1 MVSAEQSVTG
11 SPIPKSQLWELI
23 AAATTTGTA
32 RNDSPSP
39 VEVVSVAACVQEIV
53 IDPEQVEVAS
63 CIEQEAEV
71 PTVQIE
77 PENSVCLPVQELIT
91 VEHEDTQVVVKPKRF
106 PDNLAETLKIILGQN
121 GKAYAIIQGAGNAYA
136 LAVGSKAL
144 NNRIR
149 QLAMNEGIRLR
160 KNDLSDLNH
169 SLQAEAE
176 MAGVRRDVWHRVAQ
190 TDEGIVIDLGDDQH
204 THVRITPGQVEVVS
218 AGSGVLFSR
227 SQVSKAMAMPVQTG
241 NLRLLDR
248 YLNLS
253 PIQRILFTAWVSYTL
268 AHPKIPASK
277 FVILVLQG
285 NYGTGKSLLCRRI
298 QQLIDPSIV
307 AVQIMPSNPK
317 DLSIAAQNAH
327 VLCYDNLRA
336 ISPSMADNL
345 CTAATGGAIS
355 SRQLYSDADMN
366 VIQLHVALVLNG
378 IHSFIDQ
385 PDLAQ
390 RCLPL
395 ELLPINENQ
404 RKSEVQLER
413 EFQQDLP
420 AIMGGLFRLIAD
432 ILTHLPAA
440 KVTNPER
447 MLDFVCWLA
456 AMEMVDGAPAGTYQ
470 AEYSKALNQGQRD
483 SLQENLLA
491 SEVLDF
497 ARQVA
502 GSDWSGTPAELLNKL
517 TMQAS
522 AQTQRSREWPQN
534 AIALTKRL
542 KPLQAGLMTQGVF
555 LEFTRGKERMITV
568 KIEGVVDD
576 YDDQF

>member
-1 MVSAEQSVTG
+1 MVSAQQSVTG
-11 SPIPKSQLWELI
+11 SPIPKYELWNQM
-23 AAATTTGTA
+23 AAANSTGTA
-32 RNDSPSP
+32 RDDSSSS
-39 VEVVSVAACVQEIV
+39 VEVIAENSTEQETEINPAQSEAV
-53 IDPEQVEVAS
+53 NN
-63 CIEQEAEV
+63 IEQKMDV
-71 PTVQIE
+71 PTIQIG
-77 PENSVCLPVQELIT
+77 PDNSVCLSVLEMIPAAQNDVQVIP
-91 VEHEDTQVVVKPKRF
+91 KPKKF
-106 PDNLAETLKIILGQN
+106 PDNLAQNLNIVLGQQ
-121 GKAYAIIQGAGNAYA
+121 GKAYAIIQCMGNFYA

-149 QLAMNEGIRLR
+149 QLGMNDGIKLR

-176 MAGVRRDVWHRVAQ
+176 MAGVRQDVWNRVAQ
-190 TDEGIVIDLGDDQH
+190 TEGGIVIDLGDDKH
-204 THVRITPGQVEVVS
+204 THVKITPGLVQLL
-218 AGSGVLFSR
+218 GSGSNTLFSR
-227 SQVSKAMAMPVQTG
+227 SQVSKAMALPAQAGNLHPLEKYINLQPVQ
-241 NLRLLDR
+241 RLLF
-248 YLNLS
+248 
-253 PIQRILFTAWVSYTL
+253 IAWISYTL
-268 AHPKIPASK
+268 AHPKLPASK

-285 NYGTGKSLLCRRI
+285 NQGSGKSLLCRII

-307 AVQIMPSNPK
+307 GVQIMPSNPK

-327 VLCYDNLRA
+327 VLCYDNLRT
-336 ISPSMADNL
+336 ISQSMSDIL

-395 ELLPINENQ
+395 ELLTISEGK
-404 RKSEVQLER
+404 RKSEVQFER
-413 EFQQDLP
+413 DFQQDLP
-420 AIMGGLFRLIAD
+420 AIMGGLFELIAN
-432 ILTHLPAA
+432 IFTHLPAV

-447 MLDFVCWLA
+447 MIDFVRWLA
-456 AMEMVDGAPAGTYQ
+456 AMERVDGAPAGAYQ
-470 AEYSKALNQGQRD
+470 AEYSRLLNQGQLD
-483 SLQENLLA
+483 SLQDNLLA

-497 ARQVA
+497 ARQQLD
-502 GSDWSGTPAELLNKL
+502 GTWGGTPVELLNKL

-522 AQTQRSREWPQN
+522 AQTQKSREWPQN

-568 KIEGVVDD
+568 RVEGVVDD

>member
-11 SPIPKSQLWELI
+11 SPIPKNESWNQMS
-23 AAATTTGTA
+23 AAIPTGTA

-39 VEVVSVAACVQEIV
+39 VEFSVAACVQEIV
-53 IDPEQVEVAS
+53 IDPEQVEVAN

-71 PTVQIE
+71 STVQIE

-91 VEHEDTQVVVKPKRF
+91 VEHDDTQVVVKPKRF
-106 PDNLAETLKIILGQN
+106 PDNLSENLKIILGQN

-144 NNRIR
+144 NNCIR
-149 QLAMNEGIRLR
+149 QLAMNEGIKLR
-160 KNDLSDLNH
+160 RNDLSDINH
-169 SLQAEAE
+169 HLQAEAE

-190 TDEGIVIDLGDDQH
+190 TEDGIVIDLGDDQH
-204 THVRITPGQVEVVS
+204 THVRIMPGHVNVIRS
-218 AGSGVLFSR
+218 GSNTLFSR
-227 SQVSKAMAMPVQTG
+227 SPVSKAMVLPVQVG
-241 NLRLLDR
+241 NLRLLEK
-248 YLNLS
+248 YINLQ
-253 PIQRILFTAWVSYTL
+253 PVQRLLLVAWISYTL

-285 NYGTGKSLLCRRI
+285 NQGSGKSLLCRII

-307 AVQIMPSNPK
+307 GVQVLPSNPK
-317 DLSIAAQNAH
+317 DLSIASQNAH

-336 ISPSMADNL
+336 ISHSISDVL
-345 CTAATGGAIS
+345 CTAATGGAIT
-355 SRQLYSDADMN
+355 SRQLYSDADLN

-395 ELLPINENQ
+395 ELLTISEGQ
-404 RKSEVQLER
+404 RMSEVQFDR
-413 EFQQDLP
+413 EFQRDLP
-420 AIMGGLFRLIAD
+420 AIMGGLFDLIAN
-432 ILTHLPAA
+432 ILTHLPTV

-447 MLDFVCWLA
+447 MLDFVRWLA
-456 AMEMVDGAPAGTYQ
+456 AMEMADGAPAGTYQ
-470 AEYSKALNQGQRD
+470 AGYSNLLNQGQLD
-483 SLQENLLA
+483 TLQENLLA

-497 ARQVA
+497 ARQLA
-502 GSDWSGTPAELLNKL
+502 GIDWSGTPAELLVGL
-517 TMQAS
+517 TKQAS
-522 AQTQRSREWPQN
+522 PQTQRSREWPQN
-534 AIALTKRL
+534 AIALSKRL
-542 KPLQAGLMTQGVF
+542 KPLVAGLMTQGVHID
-555 LEFTRGKERMITV
+555 FTRGKERMITV
-568 KIEGVVDD
+568 KMEGVVDA